1 MKIIIA
7 LLFIF
12 SAQISFAQ
20 ESYLL
25 IENNSKRFDGSP
37 SYLVL
42 IDELGADKGEVV
54 DTVQLIINSISQK
67 IGSKKFSAR
76 IFDNK
81 EALNIYS
88 SGDWA
93 EDKKD
98 LISVHL
104 LATYTGELST
114 NWSKYTVNYFP
125 SAFSDHPIVGKYVS
139 TSLYEPKF

>member
-1 MKIIIA
+1 MKIIIT

-12 SAQISFAQ
+12 SSQISFAQ

-25 IENNSKRFDGSP
+25 IESNTKRFDSAP

-42 IDELGADKGEVV
+42 INELGADKGEVV
-54 DTVQLIINSISQK
+54 DTVQLMINSISQK

-81 EALNIYS
+81 EALNIYF
-88 SGDWA
+88 SGVLQA
-93 EDKKD
+93 DKED

-114 NWSKYTVNYFP
+114 NWSKYTINYFP
-125 SAFSDHPIVGKYVS
+125 SAFSDHPIVGKYIT
-139 TSLYEPKF
+139 TSLYEPKI